1 MALSIDGLEPVS
13 IGGKNCV
20 PKIDA
25 EMKLRLSQIK
35 NYDESADE
43 TLAMAFPDSEKYV
56 HDFIKDKMTVLDKQI
71 LHAYLIGGDT
81 MVAALMDKIKGVID
95 NV

>member
-1 MALSIDGLEPVS
+1 MALSIDGLQAVS
-13 IGGKNCV
+13 FGGKPCV

-25 EMKLRLSQIK
+25 EMRLRLAEIK

-43 TLAMAFPDSEKYV
+43 TLAAVFSNDEKYV
-56 HDFIKDKMTVLDKQI
+56 LDFIKNKMTLLDKQI

-81 MVAALMDKIKGVID
+81 MVATVMDKIKGVVED
-95 NV
+95 V